1 MFGGAAVEYD
11 ERTMITTGIGYDIHR
26 FAKGRRLVV
35 GGVTIPAAQ
44 GLLGHSDADVLAHA
58 VTDALLG
65 AAGDGDI
72 GMHFPDT
79 DAVWKDADSVAMLGA
94 VAARLRRRG
103 LRALHADATVVAQTP
118 KLAPYRETMR
128 RNVARVLGVD
138 RRHVNVKATTP
149 EGLGALGRREGMA
162 ALAVVT
168 VARAAKRTS
177 RRKGRRAAGRR

>member
-1 MFGGAAVEYD
+1 M
-11 ERTMITTGIGYDIHR
+11 TTAGIGYDIHR

-35 GGVTIPAAQ
+35 GGVTIPGAQ
-44 GLLGHSDADVLAHA
+44 GLIGHSDADVLAHA

-79 DAVWKDADSVAMLGA
+79 DPVWKDADSLAMLGA
-94 VAARLRRRG
+94 VATRLRRRG
-103 LRALHADATVVAQTP
+103 LRAAHADATVVAQAP
-118 KLAPYRETMR
+118 KLAPYREAMR
-128 RNVARVLGVD
+128 RNLARAMGLD
-138 RRHVNVKATTP
+138 RRRVNVKATTP

-168 VARAAKRTS
+168 VANSAKGLS
-177 RRKGRRAAGRR
+177 RRRGRRVAGR